1 MDGAKKKRDGWS
13 WWYVLFLFQFAAVLW
28 PPFYNRVEPVW
39 LGLPFFYWYQLLWV
53 IISALITAVVYIATD
68 G

>member
-1 MDGAKKKRDGWS
+1 MEAAQKKRGGWS
-13 WWYVLFLFQFAAVLW
+13 WWHALFLFQFAAVLW

-53 IISALITAVVYIATD
+53 IISGLITAVIYIATD
-68 G
+68 Q